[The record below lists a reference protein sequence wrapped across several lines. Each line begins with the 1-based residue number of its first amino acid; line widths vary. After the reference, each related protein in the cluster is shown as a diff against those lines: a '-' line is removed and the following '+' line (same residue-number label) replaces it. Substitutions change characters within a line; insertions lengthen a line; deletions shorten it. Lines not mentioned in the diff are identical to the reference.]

1 MVLKKGTKMAN
12 QVIQTDFLKRNARIL
27 IIDDEQDTLD
37 IFRRQLEDEYEI
49 DTADSSVVALEKLRK
64 GTYHIAL
71 TDLVMPG
78 EDGLELMKKIKEQW
92 PQIAVVVISGK
103 ASISMAVEAMK
114 LGAEEFIEKP
124 VEDLELLN
132 LITEKILRTKWQ
144 AEEIQRLRSILA
156 KGFDRRNIVG
166 NSLAIQKVME
176 KVKRIAP
183 LDTTVLITG
192 ETGVGKE
199 LFADLIYRNS
209 KRKNKKFVTVNC
221 GGLPEN
227 LLESMLFGHKK
238 GAFTDAIR
246 DKIGYFQEA
255 DGGTLFL
262 DEITETSQAF
272 QIKLLRALEKR
283 VIRQVGG
290 DNDIEVDVRII
301 TATNKIIEEEVKKE
315 NFREDLFYRLN
326 VINIH
331 IPPLRERVEDIKLLA
346 NTFVNEFSEKYDKK
360 NLQFSEPV
368 MSILTTSEWKGN
380 IRELK
385 NSIEHAVALAAHNK
399 IIPEDLPSHIYEQK
413 VSSGNISAQNFMY
426 LPFAKAKEEFEKSY
440 IEGLMENCN
449 GDVTKA
455 ANISQIKR
463 QNIYDKFK
471 KYEIDIN
478 RYRKNN
484 S

>member
-1 MVLKKGTKMAN
+1 MAN
-12 QVIQTDFLKRNARIL
+12 QVIQTDFFKRNARIL
-27 IIDDEQDTLD
+27 IIDDEQDTLN

-49 DTADSSVVALEKLRK
+49 DTADSAVLAIEKLK
-64 GTYHIAL
+64 KDVYHIAM

-78 EDGLELMKKIKEQW
+78 EDGLELMKTIKEKW
-92 PQIAVVVISGK
+92 PQVAVIVISGK

-124 VEDLELLN
+124 VEDLELLK
-132 LITEKILRTKWQ
+132 LTIEKILKARWQ
-144 AEEIQRLRSILA
+144 SEEIKRLRRILA
-156 KGFDRRNIVG
+156 QGFDRKNIVG
-166 NSLAIQKVME
+166 NSFAIQKIME

-199 LFADLIYRNS
+199 LFADLIYKNS
-209 KRKNKKFVTVNC
+209 KRKDEKFVAVNC

-227 LLESMLFGHKK
+227 LLESILFGHKK

-255 DGGTLFL
+255 DKGTLFL

-272 QIKLLRALEKR
+272 QIKLLRTLEKG

-290 DNDIEVDVRII
+290 DKDIEVDVRII
-301 TATNKIIEEEVKKE
+301 TATNKNIEEEVKNG
-315 NFREDLFYRLN
+315 NFREDLYYRLN

-346 NTFVNEFSEKYDKK
+346 NAFVNEFAERYNKK
-360 NLQFSEPV
+360 ELQLSDSV
-368 MSILTTSEWKGN
+368 MSILTTREWKGN
-380 IRELK
+380 IRELR
-385 NSIEHAVALAAHNK
+385 NAMEHAVALASHNK
-399 IIPEDLPSHIYEQK
+399 IMPEDLPDHIYQNK
-413 VSSGNISAQNFMY
+413 IPSKNMSVQNFMH
-426 LPFAKAKEEFEKSY
+426 LPFAEAKEEFEKSY
-440 IEGLMENCN
+440 IERLIKNCN

-455 ANISQIKR
+455 ASISQIKR

-471 KYEIDIN
+471 KYHIDIN

-484 S
+484 DS